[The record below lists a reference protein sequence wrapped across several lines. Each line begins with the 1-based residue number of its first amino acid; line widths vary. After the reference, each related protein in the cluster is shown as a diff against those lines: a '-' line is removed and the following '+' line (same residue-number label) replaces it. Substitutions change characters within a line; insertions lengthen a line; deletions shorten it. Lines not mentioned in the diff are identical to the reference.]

1 MESSSVRALLGLLT
15 VSGILLVACSSLPD
29 DAEQSVLDQFHIEEQ
44 PHIHSVH
51 SGELLLEDSEI
62 GAEEVWCVHVS
73 HLCYDCG
80 RQQLSSCVT
89 PYLAR
94 LVNGAWWVDSVV
106 AEEDLELWELR
117 GCPVLSEAGP
127 PPPASAP

>member
-1 MESSSVRALLGLLT
+1 MRGSSVRALLGVLT
-15 VSGILLVACSSLPD
+15 VSGLFLVACSSLPD
-29 DAEQSVLDQFHIEEQ
+29 DAEQTVLAKFHVEEQ
-44 PHIHSVH
+44 PQIHSVH
-51 SGELLLEDSEI
+51 RGELLLDDSEI

-89 PYLAR
+89 AYMAR
-94 LVNGAWWVDSVV
+94 LVNGDWYVDSVIS
-106 AEEDLELWELR
+106 EDDLEMWELR
-117 GCPVLSEAGP
+117 GCPRLSEAGP